1 VAGLEGLPLADDD
14 RPRFSGH
21 VPASGAPLTPRTLA
35 LRPNPQS
42 LNPGD
47 DNRTSSDM
55 LADAVYGFLQRH
67 PNLGV
72 PEEGQRNLAEFARG
86 VNQLTPWGSGESAVN
101 SAKSGDLVGTA
112 SGIFGATPLLGAA
125 GGVGAKV
132 AKTVAKD
139 AGESVASNLAK
150 RAVLTGAEDAA
161 TSAAP
166 TATEAAAPAIKG
178 RVRATPAPA
187 ALTPSVPDTVAAA
200 AQPPRDMTD
209 LASLRRIPAAEG
221 AAIAREDPHLIP
233 AGGRS
238 PGYFLGGPP
247 QVQSPEDLQA
257 LRERVY
263 QRLAGAQQGSTWYD
277 RYRDDITR
285 LTGGDATA
293 SKWMANTEATFSPQ
307 RAPPVEF
314 NFATKETSGPIAG
327 VDSRASQEIQHQKYL
342 SSVAANDPT
351 LQTRGNKV
359 SEYAYQID
367 PARALDPDAASA
379 TGVNDF
385 RHGQEFG
392 YPKAG
397 GVSAPQHQFL
407 DYETARLVDRANA
420 ENLGGRN
427 DWTGEQV
434 QAALWVRQKAE
445 DILTRDR
452 PNLIRDRIAMGMSPD
467 EAWKDAWDKVAFPAA
482 NSTLRESFP
491 ERTLFAT
498 HESRPGVGIPNHM
511 TDAATASPEDLAAF
525 HADPRSTWANAPVAS
540 NLLQPGE
547 LPGRDA
553 LYAGLYPEDRPGA
566 GMRVLPSRPMTG
578 LYTPPGEGAA
588 TEMNP
593 GAVAR
598 PIVSFNTGDDGEKS
612 LTDADRAI
620 INGVESLRAYTD
632 AQNAGAATKV
642 WPVKSLKNS
651 NAYFTPL
658 EEPATP
664 EAMMSVKG
672 AGEQHGMPDVIDTGQ
687 GMLAQSF
694 EGPQGFTSAQRRAA
708 EASLGGA
715 HVGDWTPV
723 KSESVYVPYASDDKN
738 YWTGAGL
745 EPIDT
750 PWQQGPGAGTGQ
762 ATTKMLS
769 DISATPE
776 LKAAI
781 TQNPYIPANAGARA
795 DRDYDWTSTMGA
807 PWEAIQNARKI
818 MAAGGD
824 WPSELQKAMKYGVPA
839 ATAAGVALTPTAGL
853 PAEQQPPASVASSPG
868 FDDWWRQLQNQ
879 RFAAGS

>member
-1 VAGLEGLPLADDD
+1 MGLEALPLADD
-14 RPRFSGH
+14 RPRFSGR

-42 LNPGD
+42 LAPGQ
-47 DNRTSSDM
+47 DNRTSSDI
-55 LADAVYGFLQRH
+55 LAEAVYGFLQRH
-67 PNLGV
+67 PGLGV
-72 PEEGQRNLAEFARG
+72 PEEGQRNLAEFVRG
-86 VNQLTPWGSGESAVN
+86 VNQQTPWGSTESAVN

-112 SGIFGATPLLGAA
+112 SNLFGAMPILGAA
-125 GGVGAKV
+125 GGVAARVG
-132 AKTVAKD
+132 KTAAKD
-139 AGESVASNLAK
+139 ATESVASNLAK
-150 RAVLTGAEDAA
+150 RAVLTTGADAA
-161 TSAAP
+161 ESAAP
-166 TATEAAAPAIKG
+166 AAAEAAAPVIKG
-178 RVRATPAPA
+178 RVRATPAQAAPA
-187 ALTPSVPDTVAAA
+187 EPPAPGVGHNQGPPMPAEPAPPSPSVASTIAER
-200 AQPPRDMTD
+200 AQPPAPRNMTD

-247 QVQSPEDLQA
+247 QVQSPEDLEA

-277 RYRDDITR
+277 RYRDDISR

-293 SKWMANTEATFSPQ
+293 SRWMANTEATFSPQ

-327 VDSRASQEIQHQKYL
+327 IDSRASQEIQHQKYL
-342 SSVAANDPT
+342 GSVAANDPT

-392 YPKAG
+392 YPKAS
-397 GVSAPQHQFL
+397 GVDTAQHQFL
-407 DYETARLVDRANA
+407 DHETARLVGRANA

-511 TDAATASPEDLAAF
+511 TGAATASPEDLAAF
-525 HADPRSTWANAPVAS
+525 HADPRSTWANAPAAP
-540 NLLQPGE
+540 NLLQTGE

-553 LYAGLYPEDRPGA
+553 LYAGLYPEGVEGA

-578 LYTPPGEGAA
+578 LYTPPGGA

-593 GAVAR
+593 GTVAR

-620 INGVESLRAYTD
+620 VTGVESLRAYTD
-632 AQNAGAATKV
+632 AQNAGAATKM
-642 WPVKSLKNS
+642 WPVKTLKNS
-651 NAYFTPL
+651 NAYFTPM
-658 EEPATP
+658 EHPATP
-664 EAMMSVKG
+664 EAM
-672 AGEQHGMPDVIDTGQ
+672 
-687 GMLAQSF
+687 
-694 EGPQGFTSAQRRAA
+694 
-708 EASLGGA
+708 
-715 HVGDWTPV
+715 
-723 KSESVYVPYASDDKN
+723 
-738 YWTGAGL
+738 
-745 EPIDT
+745 
-750 PWQQGPGAGTGQ
+750 
-762 ATTKMLS
+762 
-769 DISATPE
+769 
-776 LKAAI
+776 
-781 TQNPYIPANAGARA
+781 
-795 DRDYDWTSTMGA
+795 
-807 PWEAIQNARKI
+807 
-818 MAAGGD
+818 
-824 WPSELQKAMKYGVPA
+824 
-839 ATAAGVALTPTAGL
+839 
-853 PAEQQPPASVASSPG
+853 
-868 FDDWWRQLQNQ
+868 QL
-879 RFAAGS
+879 

>member
-1 VAGLEGLPLADDD
+1 
-14 RPRFSGH
+14 
-21 VPASGAPLTPRTLA
+21 
-35 LRPNPQS
+35 
-42 LNPGD
+42 
-47 DNRTSSDM
+47 
-55 LADAVYGFLQRH
+55 
-67 PNLGV
+67 
-72 PEEGQRNLAEFARG
+72 
-86 VNQLTPWGSGESAVN
+86 
-101 SAKSGDLVGTA
+101 
-112 SGIFGATPLLGAA
+112 
-125 GGVGAKV
+125 
-132 AKTVAKD
+132 
-139 AGESVASNLAK
+139 
-150 RAVLTGAEDAA
+150 
-161 TSAAP
+161 
-166 TATEAAAPAIKG
+166 
-178 RVRATPAPA
+178 
-187 ALTPSVPDTVAAA
+187 
-200 AQPPRDMTD
+200 MTD
-209 LASLRRIPAAEG
+209 LPSLRRIPAAEG

-257 LRERVY
+257 LRERIY

-285 LTGGDATA
+285 LTGGDANA
-293 SKWMANTEATFSPQ
+293 SNWMANTEATFSPQ

-327 VDSRASQEIQHQKYL
+327 IDSRASQEIQHQKYL
-342 SSVAANDPT
+342 SSVAANDPS

-359 SEYAYQID
+359 SEYAYQIN

-392 YPKAG
+392 YPKASGVG
-397 GVSAPQHQFL
+397 GAQHQFL
-407 DYETARLVDRANA
+407 DYETAKLVDRANA

-445 DILTRDR
+445 DLLLRDR
-452 PNLIRDRIAMGMSPD
+452 PNLVRDRIAAGMTPD

-511 TDAATASPEDLAAF
+511 TGAATASPEDLAAF
-525 HADPRSTWANAPVAS
+525 HADPRSTWANAPAAPS
-540 NLLQPGE
+540 LLRAGE

-578 LYTPPGEGAA
+578 LYQPPGGAPQ
-588 TEMNP
+588 EMNP
-593 GAVAR
+593 GTVAR

-620 INGVESLRAYTD
+620 VTGIESLRAYTD

-658 EEPATP
+658 EQPATP

-694 EGPQGFTSAQRRAA
+694 EGPQGFTSAQRKVAEGSLDAA
-708 EASLGGA
+708 
-715 HVGDWTPV
+715 HPGDWMPV

-795 DRDYDWTSTMGA
+795 DRDYDWASTMGA

-853 PAEQQPPASVASSPG
+853 PAERQPPASVASSPG
-868 FDDWWRQLQNQ
+868 FDDWWQQLQAQ
-879 RFAAGS
+879 RFAGP